1 MSAATM
7 HTRDTPIIDQITLW
21 LGGLIAVAGSLA
33 TVTQVTDLH
42 PAIPVALNCIMVGG
56 GALLMYLRGPAQ
68 AATVPAEDVVEV
80 AVGSE
85 VYAGDGHDTLAA
97 GDQVRQLEPALPF
110 RRRDRRTHDHP

>member
-7 HTRDTPIIDQITLW
+7 HTRNTPIIDQITLW

-42 PAIPVALNCIMVGG
+42 PAIPVALTCITVGG

-68 AATVPAEDVVEV
+68 AQTTPTEDVVEV

-85 VYAGDGHDTLAA
+85 VYAGPANEMATGLH
-97 GDQVRQLEPALPF
+97 VRELEPVLPI